1 MKVICNHSK
10 DCPNKGCMHFKEH
23 SPIEGMDKEKPGNC
37 YQVLTY
43 CPIVK
48 ADVICEE
55 K

>member
-1 MKVICNHSK
+1 MKVLCNHK
-10 DCPNKGCMHFKEH
+10 CHNEKCLHFKEH
-23 SPIEGMDKEKPGNC
+23 EPIEGMDKEKPELNC